1 MSDSLWSHVIPP
13 GSSMVFPRPEYWSGL
28 PFPSPGNLPHPKTEP
43 GSPALQA
50 DSSPTECQGSP
61 PPLFFF
67 PVGTYVLPIWKQ
79 TGVKFLALC
88 RYVGWN
94 WIFFFF
100 FLNFSST
107 IHYLFVS
114 RTSKRFRFLFLSDG
128 KPVLVYL
135 FCHTQTLFA
144 LFLHLVFGKGSLNGL
159 LPQQRHLSE

>member
-1 MSDSLWSHVIPP
+1 
-13 GSSMVFPRPEYWSGL
+13 MVCPRQEYWSGL

-79 TGVKFLALC
+79 TGVEFLALF
-88 RYVGWN
+88 RFVGWN

-100 FLNFSST
+100 FFWISVPQSITSLYQGQVKGLGFCSSLMGSLYLCT
-107 IHYLFVS
+107 CFATPRHYLLYFCIWCLERGPWMVCFPSKDIWVS
-114 RTSKRFRFLFLSDG
+114 KLSFLE
-128 KPVLVYL
+128 KIYL
-135 FCHTQTLFA
+135 WGCI
-144 LFLHLVFGKGSLNGL
+144 
-159 LPQQRHLSE
+159 